1 MSTMNF
7 AKREISFKIVYYG
20 PAMSGK
26 TTNLR
31 HIYTLLPQKV
41 KGDFTSIATET
52 ERTLFFDFLPLEL
65 GSIKGFTIRLSLYT
79 VPGQEIYKLTRK
91 SVLRATDGI
100 VFVADSQRIKEEE
113 NIASLEDMFEN
124 LVNFGEDPESM
135 PLILQYNKRDL
146 QEILTVEE
154 LQATLNKNNKYE
166 YYEAIAENGI
176 NVIESLKAITKLVV
190 AKV

>member
-1 MSTMNF
+1 MSTINF

-31 HIYTLLPQKV
+31 HIYSFIPEKV
-41 KGDFTSIATET
+41 KGEFTSIATET

-79 VPGQEIYKLTRK
+79 VPGQYIYRLTRK

-100 VFVADSQRIKEEE
+100 IFVADSQREKLEE
-113 NIASLEDMFEN
+113 NIYSFKDMVEN
-124 LVNFGEDPESM
+124 LIDFGESIESIPM
-135 PLILQYNKRDL
+135 IFQYNKRDL
-146 QEILTVEE
+146 CDILSINE
-154 LQATLNKNNKYE
+154 LQQALNPEGKYG
-166 YYEAIAENGI
+166 YFLASASIGYG
-176 NVIESLKAITKLVV
+176 VMDSLKAITKLVIT
-190 AKV
+190 KV